1 MIDSD
6 AFMKSSPFQVIHGA
20 DSDLNYNLKNTTP
33 DLLKFQLQE
42 QYRNKLSDLNE
53 NHHDL
58 PNLNLLYT
66 QFLQGSFN
74 NHLQTNIDQE
84 HISLDADVP
93 SLSSTPIPEAE
104 DEEYTRMD
112 DNKAN
117 YINLRVLI
125 ENSVFDTSKINKDAI
140 LTLPRLK
147 KLKQEI
153 EDKKEFKQYLL
164 SRYGIAQQFFSDI
177 IDSDKQESLKLD
189 APLLLKFLKLNNY
202 LQKQLLQV
210 SGDLDNLILQLNNH
224 NLTCLVLGY
233 IEDIKLTSLSVTGP
247 PLSTSSPF
255 TSPKR
260 NPKSS
265 SLLIEQ
271 PLKLIS
277 KTFDTLF
284 SHIASIAV
292 QRNIQL
298 PQPSTNTDPETI
310 QSRIQWAQDCID
322 TILSVRQPGLLRI
335 PASEKSMNIST
346 DEISSRNDFSEDHS
360 FLNESSITSA
370 SPQKAQNSGKLLAEY
385 KTALNDLR
393 FSHQYLAK
401 EYEHSRESSL
411 KAIQE
416 YRKKNSILEKELNK
430 LKSADTSNQPSII
443 HDGSNSI
450 DAKDREI
457 SKLRKELS
465 LLKVDKLGIKN
476 SAAKLASPT
485 GSNSALSALSPITSS
500 FPTTYTDTDGNED
513 EPVIPSR
520 PTSISSNST
529 SNGILRTEFKKIVED
544 IHEQYELQLTEERYK
559 RKQLQDKIQAYNS
572 IQK

>member
-1 MIDSD
+1 M
-6 AFMKSSPFQVIHGA
+6 
-20 DSDLNYNLKNTTP
+20 
-33 DLLKFQLQE
+33 
-42 QYRNKLSDLNE
+42 
-53 NHHDL
+53 
-58 PNLNLLYT
+58 
-66 QFLQGSFN
+66 
-74 NHLQTNIDQE
+74 
-84 HISLDADVP
+84 P
-93 SLSSTPIPEAE
+93 SLSSTPIT
-104 DEEYTRMD
+104 DNEEEGYITIG

-164 SRYGIAQQFFSDI
+164 SRYGISQQFFTEMLNT
-177 IDSDKQESLKLD
+177 DKQESLNLD

-202 LQKQLLQV
+202 LQQQLLQV
-210 SGDLDNLILQLNNH
+210 SEYLDNLILQLNNH

-260 NPKSS
+260 MPKSS
-265 SLLIEQ
+265 STLIEQ
-271 PLKLIS
+271 PLKLVS
-277 KTFDTLF
+277 KTFDSLF

-298 PQPSTNTDPETI
+298 PQPSANTDPETI

-322 TILSVRQPGLLRI
+322 TILSTQPVLMRT
-335 PASEKSMNIST
+335 PVNEKSMDLSA
-346 DEISSRNDFSEDHS
+346 DETSSRNDFSQDHS

-370 SPQKAQNSGKLLAEY
+370 SPQKSQNNGKLLAEY

-393 FSHQYLAK
+393 FSHQYLSK

-411 KAIQE
+411 KVIQE

-430 LKSADTSNQPSII
+430 LKKTNLSNQSSTAY
-443 HDGSNSI
+443 DSSDNI

-457 SKLRKELS
+457 SKLRKELN
-465 LLKVDKLGIKN
+465 LLKIDKLGIKN
-476 SAAKLASPT
+476 SATKLASPNS
-485 GSNSALSALSPITSS
+485 SNSALSALSPITSN
-500 FPTTYTDTDGNED
+500 FPSSYTDVDGIET
-513 EPVIPSR
+513 ESVIPSR
-520 PTSISSNST
+520 PTSTNSSST

-544 IHEQYELQLTEERYK
+544 IHDQYELQLTEERYK
-559 RKQLQDKIQAYNS
+559 RRQLQDKFQEFS
-572 IQK
+572 TQK

>member
-1 MIDSD
+1 MIDSE
-6 AFMKSSPFQVIHGA
+6 ALMKSSPFQVIHGG

-33 DLLKFQLQE
+33 ELLKFQLQE
-42 QYRNKLSDLNE
+42 QYRNKLSDLHE

-84 HISLDADVP
+84 HITLEAEVP
-93 SLSSTPIPEAE
+93 SLSSTPIT
-104 DEEYTRMD
+104 DNEEEGYITIG

-164 SRYGIAQQFFSDI
+164 SRYGISQQFFTEMLNT
-177 IDSDKQESLKLD
+177 DKQESLNLD

-202 LQKQLLQV
+202 LQQQLLQV
-210 SGDLDNLILQLNNH
+210 SEDLDNLILQLNNH

-260 NPKSS
+260 MPKSS
-265 SLLIEQ
+265 SILIEQ
-271 PLKLIS
+271 PLKLVS

-298 PQPSTNTDPETI
+298 PQPSANTDPETI

-322 TILSVRQPGLLRI
+322 TILSTQPVLMRT
-335 PASEKSMNIST
+335 PVNEKSMDLSA
-346 DEISSRNDFSEDHS
+346 DETSSRNDFSQDHS

-370 SPQKAQNSGKLLAEY
+370 SPQKSQNNGNLLAEY

-393 FSHQYLAK
+393 FSHQYLSK

-411 KAIQE
+411 KVIQE

-430 LKSADTSNQPSII
+430 LKKTNLSNQSSILY
-443 HDGSNSI
+443 DSSDNI

-457 SKLRKELS
+457 SKLRKELN
-465 LLKVDKLGIKN
+465 LLKIDKLGIKN
-476 SAAKLASPT
+476 SATKLASPNS
-485 GSNSALSALSPITSS
+485 SNSALSALSPITSN
-500 FPTTYTDTDGNED
+500 FPSSYTDVDGIET
-513 EPVIPSR
+513 ESVIPSR
-520 PTSISSNST
+520 PTSTNSSST

-544 IHEQYELQLTEERYK
+544 IHDQYELQLTEEKYK
-559 RKQLQDKIQAYNS
+559 RRQLQDKFQEFSA
-572 IQK
+572 QK

>member
-6 AFMKSSPFQVIHGA
+6 AFMKSSPFQVIHGG

-42 QYRNKLSDLNE
+42 QYRNKLSDLQE

-74 NHLQTNIDQE
+74 NHLQTHIDQE
-84 HISLDADVP
+84 NISLDAEVP
-93 SLSSTPIPEAE
+93 SLSTTPITDNE
-104 DEEYTRMD
+104 DQEYTRMD
-112 DNKAN
+112 DSNAN

-147 KLKQEI
+147 KLKEEI

-164 SRYGIAQQFFSDI
+164 SRYGISQQFFSEI
-177 IDSDKQESLKLD
+177 INSDKQESLNLD

-202 LQKQLLQV
+202 LQQQLLQV
-210 SGDLDNLILQLNNH
+210 SEDLDNLILQLNNH

-247 PLSTSSPF
+247 PLSASSPF
-255 TSPKR
+255 TSPNR

-265 SLLIEQ
+265 SILIEQ

-277 KTFDTLF
+277 KTFDSLF

-298 PQPSTNTDPETI
+298 PQPSANADPETI

-322 TILSVRQPGLLRI
+322 TILSAQQPGLRI
-335 PASEKSMNIST
+335 SANEKSMNLST
-346 DEISSRNDFSEDHS
+346 DEISSRNDFSQDHS

-370 SPQKAQNSGKLLAEY
+370 SPQRSQNSTKLLAEY

-430 LKSADTSNQPSII
+430 LKKADTPNQTSNIQ
-443 HDGSNSI
+443 DGSDSI

-457 SKLRKELS
+457 SKLRKELN
-465 LLKVDKLGIKN
+465 LLKIDKLGIKN
-476 SAAKLASPT
+476 SAAKLASPNS
-485 GSNSALSALSPITSS
+485 SNTVLSALSPITSN
-500 FPTTYTDTDGNED
+500 FPTSYSEADSNEA
-513 EPVIPSR
+513 EPVMPSR

-544 IHEQYELQLTEERYK
+544 IHEQYEMQLTEERYK

>member
-1 MIDSD
+1 MIDNE
-6 AFMKSSPFQVIHGA
+6 ALMKSSPFQVIHGG

-33 DLLKFQLQE
+33 ELLKFQLQE
-42 QYRNKLSDLNE
+42 QYRNKLSDLHE

-84 HISLDADVP
+84 HITLEAEVP
-93 SLSSTPIPEAE
+93 SLSSTPIT
-104 DEEYTRMD
+104 DNEEEGYITIG

-164 SRYGIAQQFFSDI
+164 SRYGISQQFFTEMLNT
-177 IDSDKQESLKLD
+177 DKQESLNLD

-202 LQKQLLQV
+202 LQQQLLQV
-210 SGDLDNLILQLNNH
+210 SEYLDNLILQLNNH

-260 NPKSS
+260 MPKSS
-265 SLLIEQ
+265 STLIEQ
-271 PLKLIS
+271 PLKLVS
-277 KTFDTLF
+277 KTFDSLF

-298 PQPSTNTDPETI
+298 PQPSANTDPETI

-322 TILSVRQPGLLRI
+322 TILSTQPVLMRT
-335 PASEKSMNIST
+335 PVNEKSMDLSA
-346 DEISSRNDFSEDHS
+346 DETSSRNDFSQDHS

-370 SPQKAQNSGKLLAEY
+370 SPQKSQNNGKLLAEY

-393 FSHQYLAK
+393 FSHQYLSK

-411 KAIQE
+411 KVIQE

-430 LKSADTSNQPSII
+430 LKKTNLSNQSSTAY
-443 HDGSNSI
+443 DSSDNI

-457 SKLRKELS
+457 SKLRKELN
-465 LLKVDKLGIKN
+465 LLKIDKLGIKN
-476 SAAKLASPT
+476 SATKLASPNS
-485 GSNSALSALSPITSS
+485 SNSALSALSPITSN
-500 FPTTYTDTDGNED
+500 FPSSYTDVDGIET
-513 EPVIPSR
+513 ESVIPSR
-520 PTSISSNST
+520 PTSTNSSST

-544 IHEQYELQLTEERYK
+544 IHDQYELQLTEERYK
-559 RKQLQDKIQAYNS
+559 RRQLQDKFQEFS
-572 IQK
+572 TQK

>member
-1 MIDSD
+1 MIDSE
-6 AFMKSSPFQVIHGA
+6 ALMKSSPFQVIHGG

-33 DLLKFQLQE
+33 ELLKFQLQE
-42 QYRNKLSDLNE
+42 QYRNKLSDLHE

-84 HISLDADVP
+84 HITLEAEVP
-93 SLSSTPIPEAE
+93 SLSSTPIT
-104 DEEYTRMD
+104 DHEEEGYINIG

-164 SRYGIAQQFFSDI
+164 SRYGISQQFFTEMLNT
-177 IDSDKQESLKLD
+177 DKQESLNLD

-202 LQKQLLQV
+202 LQQQLLQV
-210 SGDLDNLILQLNNH
+210 SEYLDNLILQLNNH

-260 NPKSS
+260 MPKSS
-265 SLLIEQ
+265 STLIEQ
-271 PLKLIS
+271 PLKLVS
-277 KTFDTLF
+277 KTFDSLF

-298 PQPSTNTDPETI
+298 PQPSANTDPETI

-322 TILSVRQPGLLRI
+322 TILSTQQPVLLRTLVN
-335 PASEKSMNIST
+335 EKSMDLSA
-346 DEISSRNDFSEDHS
+346 DETSSRNDFSQDHS

-370 SPQKAQNSGKLLAEY
+370 SPQKSQNNGNLLAEY

-393 FSHQYLAK
+393 FSHQYLSK

-411 KAIQE
+411 KVIQE

-430 LKSADTSNQPSII
+430 LKKTNLSNQSSTAY
-443 HDGSNSI
+443 DSSDNI

-457 SKLRKELS
+457 SKLRKELN
-465 LLKVDKLGIKN
+465 LLKIDKLGIKN
-476 SAAKLASPT
+476 SATKLASPNS
-485 GSNSALSALSPITSS
+485 SNSALSALSPITSN
-500 FPTTYTDTDGNED
+500 FPSSYTDVDGIET
-513 EPVIPSR
+513 ESVIPSR
-520 PTSISSNST
+520 PTSTNSSST

-544 IHEQYELQLTEERYK
+544 IHDQYELQLTEEKYK
-559 RKQLQDKIQAYNS
+559 RRQLQDKFQEFSA
-572 IQK
+572 QK